1 MYTYIYIYIYI
12 YTVSV
17 HYTFIPPLCLPVA
30 LINQLCA
37 DGHVTDE
44 EASRLTSSKL
54 FKTPSLP
61 VTDTLPITLNTN
73 ENTVHNGIVQV
84 NSKFCSSMSSLMH
97 SSTAA
102 NQKVFLASTNEEVS
116 QLTSE
121 KVFKIP
127 SVFAAGTHPIALS
140 ANGTTVNDGNV
151 QKCSINGSTSSTM
164 YTATTDPPSDTSVD
178 TVTAHQCELESQL
191 VLNILPNMVVAQPVS
206 PVSDNSHTDDP
217 EDQHTV
223 AMDVTNDVDQLQ
235 SLSDHLQKDTETN
248 FTSVTTG
255 IVDEAVNS
263 SINNKPML
271 NPIVPSEHDTATVE
285 GTKATYYKYA

>member
-1 MYTYIYIYIYI
+1 M
-12 YTVSV
+12 SV
-17 HYTFIPPLCLPVA
+17 HFTIIPPLCLPIA

-61 VTDTLPITLNTN
+61 ATDTLPITLNTN

-102 NQKVFLASTNEEVS
+102 NQKVFLASTNEEAS

-127 SVFAAGTHPIALS
+127 SVSAADTHPIALN
-140 ANGTTVNDGNV
+140 ANGTDGNV
-151 QKCSINGSTSSTM
+151 QICSVNSLTSSTM

-206 PVSDNSHTDDP
+206 PVSDNSHNNDP

-223 AMDVTNDVDQLQ
+223 AMDVTSDQLQ
-235 SLSDHLQKDTETN
+235 SSSDHLQKDSETN
-248 FTSVTTG
+248 CTSATTG
-255 IVDEAVNS
+255 IVDEAVNYS
-263 SINNKPML
+263 VINEPIL
-271 NPIVPSEHDTATVE
+271 NPIIPSEHDTATVE
-285 GTKATYYKYA
+285 GTKARYYTCA